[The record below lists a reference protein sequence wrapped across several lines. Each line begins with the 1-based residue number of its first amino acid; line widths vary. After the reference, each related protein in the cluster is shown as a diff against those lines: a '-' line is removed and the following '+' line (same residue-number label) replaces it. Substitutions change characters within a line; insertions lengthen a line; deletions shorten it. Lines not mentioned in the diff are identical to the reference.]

1 MQPSPVRQSS
11 FCTLAHIP
19 IDEPLKKKIKAL
31 NGQTNAQSMD
41 RFYLEMLEQLSPAA
55 QKQRYLAQLNR
66 TIESLFRIDQ
76 VIVAVLYSDH
86 TIECF
91 NDEVHLLIDSINE
104 APLTTS
110 RISFIMHNHYT
121 QRCSIE
127 YYSADNPTFLDFK
140 KGYLFN
146 DADIEA
152 GFTADETTIE
162 ELMCEWLQ
170 HYQLWMQDYLYF
182 NLAQVTTEQ
191 SGQDLSR
198 LKPLLDSNQ
207 SFEESNERLSLK

>member
-1 MQPSPVRQSS
+1 MQPSPVKQSS
-11 FCTLAHIP
+11 FCSLAHIP

-31 NGQTNAQSMD
+31 NGQTNVQSMD
-41 RFYLEMLEQLSPAA
+41 RFYLEMLEQLSPAT
-55 QKQRYLAQLNR
+55 QKQRYLAQLDKA
-66 TIESLFRIDQ
+66 IQALFRINQ
-76 VIVAVLYSDH
+76 VIVAVLYCDH
-86 TIECF
+86 TVECF
-91 NDEVHLLIDSINE
+91 NDEVHLLIDSISE

-121 QRCSIE
+121 QRCSVE
-127 YYSADNPTFLDFK
+127 YFSADNPTFSDFK
-140 KGYLFN
+140 KGYLYN

-162 ELMCEWLQ
+162 ELMCDWLQ
-170 HYQLWMQDYLYF
+170 HYQQWMQDYLYF

-191 SGQDLSR
+191 SGQDLNR
-198 LKPLLDSNQ
+198 LKPLLDSRQ